1 MTAPCGIDGP
11 ALPFD
16 SSEAR
21 LAICSSCIAFI
32 THRPPETGLDQD
44 PEKCGAVFRPEIPER
59 DGTSV

>member
-44 PEKCGAVFRPEIPER
+44 PEKC
-59 DGTSV
+59 